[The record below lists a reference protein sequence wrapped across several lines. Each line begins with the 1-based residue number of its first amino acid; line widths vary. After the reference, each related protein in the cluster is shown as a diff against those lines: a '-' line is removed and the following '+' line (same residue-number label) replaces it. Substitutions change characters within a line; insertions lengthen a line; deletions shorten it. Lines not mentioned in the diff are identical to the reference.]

1 MKTLDTDFDIVPAT
15 IIQQFYIRKCSIK
28 EQCHNN
34 KFTKEQGHNKRHSY
48 KTTQQIENVIFLLFD
63 PILSISIS

>member
-1 MKTLDTDFDIVPAT
+1 MKTLDTYFDIVLAI
-15 IIQQFYIRKCSIK
+15 IIQHLYTRKCSIK

-34 KFTKEQGHNKRHSY
+34 KLTKEQCHNKRHSY
-48 KTTQQIENVIFLLFD
+48 KTTQQRENVAFLLVD